1 MVAADAG
8 GREGG
13 GGGLGRGQRVGGS
26 WHNLEITHVDSAN
39 SIKCKGEEGEG
50 EGEWGD
56 NLGRENCSCDKTF
69 IIRKL

>member
-1 MVAADAG
+1 MG
-8 GREGG
+8 WG
-13 GGGLGRGQRVGGS
+13 GGS

-39 SIKCKGEEGEG
+39 SIKCKGKKG

>member
-1 MVAADAG
+1 MG
-8 GREGG
+8 GH
-13 GGGLGRGQRVGGS
+13 

-39 SIKCKGEEGEG
+39 SIKCKGEQGEG

>member
-1 MVAADAG
+1 M
-8 GREGG
+8 GG
-13 GGGLGRGQRVGGS
+13 GN

-39 SIKCKGEEGEG
+39 SIKCKEEKGEG

>member
-1 MVAADAG
+1 MGVGVQG
-8 GREGG
+8 GDGSW
-13 GGGLGRGQRVGGS
+13 GGS

-39 SIKCKGEEGEG
+39 SIKCRGEKGEG
-50 EGEWGD
+50 EAEWGD

>member
-1 MVAADAG
+1 M
-8 GREGG
+8 
-13 GGGLGRGQRVGGS
+13 GGS

-39 SIKCKGEEGEG
+39 SIKCKGKKGEG
-50 EGEWGD
+50 EREWGD

>member
-1 MVAADAG
+1 M
-8 GREGG
+8 GG
-13 GGGLGRGQRVGGS
+13 GGPREGVAGWGGS

-39 SIKCKGEEGEG
+39 SIKCKGEKGEG
-50 EGEWGD
+50 EGERGD

>member
-1 MVAADAG
+1 MGVGAW
-8 GREGG
+8 GG
-13 GGGLGRGQRVGGS
+13 GSGWGGS